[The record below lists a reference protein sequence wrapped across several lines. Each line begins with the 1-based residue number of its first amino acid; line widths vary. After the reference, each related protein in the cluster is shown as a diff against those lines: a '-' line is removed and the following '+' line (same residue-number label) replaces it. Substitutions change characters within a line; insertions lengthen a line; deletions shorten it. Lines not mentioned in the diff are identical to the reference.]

1 MKKPII
7 KLSKKMKW
15 SKIERELDERM
26 ERLSDQ
32 HFFEFYNKFYNK
44 YKLDFDLMTP
54 PYVSDEKLM
63 GAIAILT
70 DVTHK
75 KILEELKKIEKK
87 HKK

>member
-1 MKKPII
+1 
-7 KLSKKMKW
+7 
-15 SKIERELDERM
+15 
-26 ERLSDQ
+26 
-32 HFFEFYNKFYNK
+32 
-44 YKLDFDLMTP
+44 MTP